1 MKKLFFILFCLFSF
15 TPLFSQTLIELE
27 RARALKEKGEIN
39 AAIDMYKEFIKQSEK
54 NTELYLAISDCYFLV
69 GEDKEAEKYLKKAEK
84 VLPNDY
90 NIKVTLYVLYEQTNQ
105 NNKKEKLLKKLLSEL
120 KANNSDVLAL
130 GNEFMTRRHWA
141 EAKMVFLKGR
151 ELIYDNTAYTW
162 QLSNIFMQEGDYSN
176 IAKEYF
182 TQLENNPKTLK
193 QIQTNIS
200 GLFAN
205 NQDIA
210 PIIEKEWTIYWKKNK
225 NNPYFAQL
233 GIWLYNQTKQYDKSF
248 ELAKLIDEKFEDNVG
263 TTMLS
268 FGEDMLNSNNIDYA
282 LKSANYM
289 LKKGKDAP
297 FYQKSKILSLTLTY
311 KQFLSKLEKSEKDF
325 ISLETEFNN
334 FFNEFSCSK
343 DAFEIMLQRAEFL
356 AFYRDKAQEAV
367 DFLEQN
373 INKGFSTN
381 QRGEIKLLLA
391 KIYNRYGDMWQASL
405 YCSQVEQ
412 DCKNNYLADEAKLL
426 KARFSYYNSEIEWAL
441 SQFKA
446 LRSSTTKLI
455 ANDAMSYSIL
465 IEENIDQ
472 DSTYN
477 GLKLFAYA
485 EREIEYNNLELAE
498 AYLDSINTS
507 YLYHPLFDE
516 VLLLRAKINISK
528 KDFNKAKEY
537 LNEIVKKYPYD
548 LTADDALYIL
558 SDIYLNHLNE
568 KALAKEILEK
578 IILDYPNSIYV
589 IEARK
594 TLNGL

>member
-27 RARALKEKGEIN
+27 QARALKEKGEIN

-391 KIYNRYGDMWQASL
+391 RKDIQSLRRYVASE
-405 YCSQVEQ
+405 S
-412 DCKNNYLADEAKLL
+412 
-426 KARFSYYNSEIEWAL
+426 
-441 SQFKA
+441 
-446 LRSSTTKLI
+446 
-455 ANDAMSYSIL
+455 
-465 IEENIDQ
+465 
-472 DSTYN
+472 
-477 GLKLFAYA
+477 
-485 EREIEYNNLELAE
+485 
-498 AYLDSINTS
+498 
-507 YLYHPLFDE
+507 
-516 VLLLRAKINISK
+516 LLLTSRTR
-528 KDFNKAKEY
+528 
-537 LNEIVKKYPYD
+537 L
-548 LTADDALYIL
+548 
-558 SDIYLNHLNE
+558 
-568 KALAKEILEK
+568 
-578 IILDYPNSIYV
+578 
-589 IEARK
+589 
-594 TLNGL
+594 